1 VEDAAEK
8 MVFKIVRWA
17 MLVPTWTI
25 VLAGLASCA
34 SHQGQVAISSDQW
47 LAGKGFATRGDWDSA
62 ALHLQRQQMRSTLRI
77 SQLIRRVPD
86 VRLRP
91 NGDNPLGLTR
101 VLDENPGTCVLQVYL
116 NGVRMAPRDVE
127 AQVDLDARVGVPD
140 LDALELH
147 LGPDGPVYDPE
158 GCGSLL
164 LWDQSMQ
171 HVGGPAFLG
180 SIRGQVESEVAD
192 TIVGV
197 RIGSSGLLQ
206 SPDSAGFFFFSGLLP
221 GEYEIEF
228 VVRGRPVVRHR
239 ARVYAY
245 TVAQVELRAQRRP
258 GQPQGFRPL

>member
-1 VEDAAEK
+1 
-8 MVFKIVRWA
+8 
-17 MLVPTWTI
+17 
-25 VLAGLASCA
+25 
-34 SHQGQVAISSDQW
+34 
-47 LAGKGFATRGDWDSA
+47 
-62 ALHLQRQQMRSTLRI
+62 
-77 SQLIRRVPD
+77 
-86 VRLRP
+86 
-91 NGDNPLGLTR
+91 
-101 VLDENPGTCVLQVYL
+101 
-116 NGVRMAPRDVE
+116 MAPRDAD

-171 HVGGPAFLG
+171 HVGDPEFSG
-180 SIRGQVESEVAD
+180 SIGGQVESEVTD

-206 SPDSAGFFFFSGLLP
+206 RPDSSGFFFFSELPP

-245 TVAQVELRAQRRP
+245 MESQVELRAQRRP
-258 GQPQGFRPL
+258 GRPQGFRPL

>member
-1 VEDAAEK
+1 LERAGEK
-8 MVFKIVRWA
+8 MLFKLVRWA
-17 MLVPTWTI
+17 FVVPAWTI
-25 VLAGLASCA
+25 ILAGLASCA
-34 SHQGQVAISSDQW
+34 SSGSQGAISSDEW

-62 ALHLQRQQMRSTLRI
+62 ALHLRRQQMRSTFRI
-77 SQLIRRVPD
+77 SQLIQRVPG
-86 VRLRP
+86 VRLQP
-91 NGDNPLGLTR
+91 NRDNPLGLTR
-101 VLDENPGTCVLQVYL
+101 VLDEDRGSCVLQVYL
-116 NGVRMAPRDVE
+116 NGIRMAPRDVE

-140 LDALELH
+140 LDAVELH

-171 HVGGPAFLG
+171 HVGDPSFLG

-197 RIGSSGLLQ
+197 RIGSSGPLQ
-206 SPDSAGFFFFSGLLP
+206 RPDSTGSFVVSRLLP

-245 TVAQVELRAQRRP
+245 IESQVELRAQRR
-258 GQPQGFRPL
+258 